1 MDQDLFQRM
10 QEAALRFR
18 SGESDYEEIMT
29 PAGPARLV
37 RDRNDPRG
45 FRLDFV
51 GDGARRVIPVQ
62 EYPAAESRPPGYP
75 APLPFLPG
83 CSALVN
89 TLDQSVSWPGPPDV
103 EAAVARLVGESLD
116 DGWERVEPDA
126 MPEAV
131 GDVRGDLLCLL
142 EKDGV
147 TRTLVLD
154 ALGEQPRLVM
164 QERRQ
169 DTE

>member
-1 MDQDLFQRM
+1 MDQELFQRM

-45 FRLDFV
+45 FRIDFV
-51 GDGARRVIPVQ
+51 GDGAKRVIPVQ
-62 EYPAAESRPPGYP
+62 AYPAAETRPPGYP

-83 CSALVN
+83 CPAIVN
-89 TLDQSVSWPGPPDV
+89 TVDQSVSWPDPPDP
-103 EAAVARLVGESLD
+103 ERAVARLVGESLE
-116 DGWERVEPDA
+116 DGWERIEGPPADPVQ
-126 MPEAV
+126 
-131 GDVRGDLLCLL
+131 GDLLCLL

-147 TRTLVLD
+147 RRMLALD
-154 ALGEQPRLVM
+154 AQGERPRLVL
-164 QERRQ
+164 QERRPA
-169 DTE
+169 TR

>member
-1 MDQDLFQRM
+1 MDPELFQRM

-51 GDGARRVIPVQ
+51 GDGAKRVIPVQ
-62 EYPAAESRPPGYP
+62 EYPAAERRPPGYP

-83 CSALVN
+83 SIAVVN
-89 TLDQSVSWPGPPDV
+89 TLDQSVSWPAPTDV
-103 EAAVARLVGESLD
+103 EAAVTRLVGECLD
-116 DGWERVEPDA
+116 DGWERVEPA
-126 MPEAV
+126 APM
-131 GDVRGDLLCLL
+131 DVQGDLLCLL

-154 ALGEQPRLVM
+154 AQGERPRLVM
-164 QERRQ
+164 QERRPPA
-169 DTE
+169 E